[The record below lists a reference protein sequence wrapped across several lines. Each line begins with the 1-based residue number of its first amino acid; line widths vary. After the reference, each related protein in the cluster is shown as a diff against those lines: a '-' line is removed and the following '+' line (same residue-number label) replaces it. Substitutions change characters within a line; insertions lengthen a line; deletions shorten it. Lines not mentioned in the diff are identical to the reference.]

1 VHGQL
6 DTSQA
11 AKDKKK
17 GKDKKLKNR
26 DTDVLAAEKGKAL
39 PRHQGKPDDL
49 PFNFVLPSTP
59 SRTVYKK

>member
-17 GKDKKLKNR
+17 GKDKKSKNR
-26 DTDVLAAEKGKAL
+26 DADVLATEKGKAL
-39 PRHQGKPDDL
+39 P
-49 PFNFVLPSTP
+49 
-59 SRTVYKK
+59 